1 MTLSRRFCQGSVEP
15 LNLGRRGPLQS
26 GGEEG
31 WNMRVDAFDF
41 FVAGSG
47 IAGLSAALRLAE
59 CGRVLLVTK
68 KESAESNSNYAQGGI
83 ACVMEPGDTFEQHVA
98 DTLDAGAGLCDE
110 AVVRRIVADGPAR
123 IADLQRLGVRFSES
137 LESASGYDLGRE
149 GGHSRRRVL
158 HAGDITGRRVESVL
172 LERVLEHR
180 NIVVH
185 ERTMLIDLIT
195 TRWLGLPGHNRCLGA
210 YVLDEATGE
219 IGAVRAPWTV
229 LATGGC
235 GKVYLYTSNPDI
247 ATGDGV
253 AIAWRA
259 GADIANMEFI
269 QFHPT
274 CLYHP
279 QAKNFLISEAV
290 RGEGAELVDR
300 EGRPFMRTYDPRG
313 ALAPRDI
320 VARAIDAEMKRTAV
334 PYCCLDIRHKPQAFI
349 EERFPTLYAT
359 AMRFGID
366 MARDLI
372 PVVPAAHYCC
382 GGIKATVAGETT
394 LPGLLAIGECA
405 CTGLH
410 GANRLASN
418 SLLEAL
424 VCAHATAERVREQKP
439 KPTEAAISDWQ
450 YGDAAVSDE
459 QVVVAHN
466 WNEVRTCMWD
476 YVGIVRTGKR
486 LERALRRIANLRRE
500 IRQYYFDYWVTPDT
514 LELRNIADVAAL
526 IIRSASH
533 RRESRGLH
541 FTLDYPERE
550 ATARPTVIAGRRIHT
565 PSAGSRYASVHTAR
579 ERGS

>member
-1 MTLSRRFCQGSVEP
+1 
-15 LNLGRRGPLQS
+15 
-26 GGEEG
+26 
-31 WNMRVDAFDF
+31 MRIESFDYF
-41 FVAGSG
+41 IAGSG
-47 IAGLSAALRLAE
+47 IAGLSAALRMASS
-59 CGRVLLVTK
+59 GRVLLATK

-83 ACVMEPGDTFEQHVA
+83 ACVLEPGDTFEQHVA
-98 DTLDAGAGLCDE
+98 DTLDSGAGLCDE
-110 AVVRRIVADGPAR
+110 TVVRRIVTDGPAR
-123 IADLQRLGVRFSES
+123 IADLERLGVKFSES
-137 LESASGYDLGRE
+137 AESASGYDLGRE
-149 GGHSRRRVL
+149 GGHTRRRVL

-172 LERVLEHR
+172 LERVLEHP
-180 NIVVH
+180 NIVVR
-185 ERTMLIDLIT
+185 ERTMVIDAIT
-195 TRWLGLPGHNRCLGA
+195 TRWLGLSGHNRCIGA
-210 YVLDEATGE
+210 YLLDEATGE
-219 IGAVRAPWTV
+219 ISAVRAPWTI

-300 EGRPFMRTYDPRG
+300 DGRPFMLKYDPRG

-320 VARAIDAEMKRTAV
+320 VARAIDAEMKRTAA
-334 PYCCLDIRHKPQAFI
+334 PYCCLDMRNKPRAFI

-359 AMRFGID
+359 ALRFGID
-366 MARDLI
+366 MAVDLI

-382 GGIKATVAGETT
+382 GGIKATVEGETT
-394 LPGLLAIGECA
+394 LPGLLAVGECA

-424 VCAHATAERVREQKP
+424 VCAQAVAERVRLEPVKRIEVVIP
-439 KPTEAAISDWQ
+439 DWQ
-450 YGDAAVSDE
+450 YGHAAVSDE
-459 QVVVAHN
+459 QVVVSHN

-476 YVGIVRTGKR
+476 YVGIVRSGKR

-526 IIRSASH
+526 IIRSAAN
-533 RRESRGLH
+533 RKESRGLH
-541 FTLDYPERE
+541 YTLDYPERSE
-550 ATARPTVIAGRRIHT
+550 TVKPTVIAGRRIHT
-565 PSAGSRYASVHTAR
+565 PSAGSHVAPPPVRQEGNTR
-579 ERGS
+579 